1 MLQILQLSICKFS
14 RRLVPYFLQV
24 QALPNIPQTL
34 YIFKTGISSAIMEDQ
49 MPLTEVTALTIATV
63 LE

>member
-34 YIFKTGISSAIMEDQ
+34 YIFKTGIHQPSWKIKRL
-49 MPLTEVTALTIATV
+49 PLTEITA
-63 LE
+63 